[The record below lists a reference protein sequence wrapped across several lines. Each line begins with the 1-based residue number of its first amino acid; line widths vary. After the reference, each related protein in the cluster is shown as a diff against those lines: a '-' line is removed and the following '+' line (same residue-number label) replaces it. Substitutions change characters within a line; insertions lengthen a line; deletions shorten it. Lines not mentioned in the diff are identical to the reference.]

1 MIIYFD
7 TSALVKR
14 YLREAD
20 SEAVIA
26 LFGEAD
32 HIFGSLVVTQV
43 EIAATFQRA
52 VRMEA
57 ASSKL
62 AAEVWRDFLDHWQSF
77 TRLRVF
83 AGTIER
89 ASENAWKYGVRGYD
103 ALHLAAALLWQETLG
118 AQITLATFDRELWL
132 AAQKAGMVSW
142 PAGLVSEQ

>member
-20 SEAVIA
+20 SDQVMA

-32 HIFGSLVVTQV
+32 HIFGSVVITQV
-43 EIAATFQRA
+43 EMAATFRRA

-62 AAEVWRDFLDHWQSF
+62 AAEVWQDFLDHWQSF
-77 TRLRVF
+77 TRLRIF

-89 ASENAWKYGVRGYD
+89 ASENAWKYDLRGYD

-118 AQITLATFDRELWL
+118 VQITLATFDRELWS
-132 AAQKAGMVSW
+132 AGQKTGILSW
-142 PAGLVSEQ
+142 PASLVSE

>member
-14 YLREAD
+14 YLRESD
-20 SEAVIA
+20 SDKVAA
-26 LFGEAD
+26 LFDEED
-32 HIFGSLVVTQV
+32 HIFGSIVVTQV

-62 AAEVWRDFLDHWQSF
+62 AAEVWEDFLAHWQSF

-89 ASENAWKYGVRGYD
+89 ASENAWKYDLRGYD
-103 ALHLAAALLWQETLG
+103 SLHLAAALLWQETLG
-118 AQITLATFDRELWL
+118 TQIALATFDRELWM
-132 AAQKAGMVSW
+132 AGQKAGMLSW
-142 PAGLVSEQ
+142 PLDLVSG

>member
-14 YLREAD
+14 YLSEMD
-20 SEAVIA
+20 SDKVMA
-26 LFGEAD
+26 LFNEND
-32 HIFGSLVVTQV
+32 HIFGSVVITQV
-43 EIAATFQRA
+43 EMAATFQRA

-62 AAEVWRDFLDHWQSF
+62 ATEVWADFLDHWQSF
-77 TRLRVF
+77 TRLRIF

-89 ASENAWKYGVRGYD
+89 ASENAWKYYLRGYD

-118 AQITLATFDRELWL
+118 TQITLATFDRELWL
-132 AAQKAGMVSW
+132 AGQKAGMLSW
-142 PAGLVSEQ
+142 PKDLISE

>member
-20 SEAVIA
+20 SDKVIGLFNEAA
-26 LFGEAD
+26 
-32 HIFGSLVVTQV
+32 HIFGSVVITQV
-43 EIAATFQRA
+43 EVAATFQRA

-57 ASSKL
+57 ASAKL

-77 TRLRVF
+77 ARLRIF

-89 ASENAWKYGVRGYD
+89 ASENAWKYDLRGYD
-103 ALHLAAALLWQETLG
+103 SLHLAAALLWQETLG
-118 AQITLATFDRELWL
+118 TQITLATYDRELWM
-132 AAQKAGMVSW
+132 ASQKAGMSSW
-142 PAGLVSEQ
+142 PPDLVSE

>member
-20 SEAVIA
+20 SDKVIA
-26 LFGEAD
+26 LFDETD
-32 HIFGSLVVTQV
+32 HIFGSIVITQV
-43 EIAATFQRA
+43 EIAATLKRV

-62 AAEVWRDFLDHWQSF
+62 AAEVWQDFLAHWQSF
-77 TRLRVF
+77 ARLRIF

-89 ASENAWKYGVRGYD
+89 ASESAWKYDLRGYD
-103 ALHLAAALLWQETLG
+103 SLHLAAASLWQEALG
-118 AQITLATFDRELWL
+118 AQITLATYDRELWL
-132 AAQKAGMVSW
+132 AGQKAGMMSW
-142 PAGLVSEQ
+142 PEGLIPAE

>member
-14 YLREAD
+14 YLRETD
-20 SEAVIA
+20 SDKVVT
-26 LFGEAD
+26 LFNEGD
-32 HIFGSLVVTQV
+32 HIFGSVVITQV

-52 VRMEA
+52 VRMDA

-62 AAEVWRDFLDHWQSF
+62 AAEVWGDFLDHWQSF
-77 TRLRVF
+77 TRLRIF

-89 ASENAWKYGVRGYD
+89 ASENAWKYDLRGYN

-132 AAQKAGMVSW
+132 AGQKAGILGW
-142 PAGLVSEQ
+142 PADLISE

>member
-20 SEAVIA
+20 SDKVVT
-26 LFGEAD
+26 LFDEAD
-32 HIFGSLVVTQV
+32 HIFGSVVITQV

-52 VRMEA
+52 VRMDA

-89 ASENAWKYGVRGYD
+89 ASESAWKYDLRGYD
-103 ALHLAAALLWQETLG
+103 CLHLAAALLWQETLG
-118 AQITLATFDRELWL
+118 TQIVLATFDRELWL
-132 AAQKAGMVSW
+132 AGQKAGMLSW
-142 PAGLVSEQ
+142 PPGLVSEA